1 MRKLAAA
8 CALAALTLAAGCGSD
23 DSGSDSGSAAAP
35 TSSDEATQSSAA
47 GTPTASDASGE
58 PTPLTG
64 TVGTADDPD
73 AFVITLTDSSG
84 QAVTTLPAGEYSIA
98 VKDPS
103 AIHNFHLVGGT
114 VDETTGVPEVVDT
127 TFEVTLTAGE
137 YTFKCDPHPRMIGSF
152 TVT

>member
-8 CALAALTLAAGCGSD
+8 CALAALTLAGCGSD

-35 TSSDEATQSSAA
+35 TSSAEATQSSAA
-47 GTPTASDASGE
+47 GTATASDASSE

-64 TVGTADDPD
+64 AVGSAEDPD

-103 AIHNFHLVGGT
+103 TIHNFHLTGGT
-114 VDETTGVPEVVDT
+114 VDETTSVPEVVDT
-127 TFEVTLTAGE
+127 TFDVTLTAGE
-137 YTFKCDPHPRMIGSF
+137 YTFKCDPHPRMVGSF